1 MSNINKEFNQAE
13 YNKEYNKKHY
23 KKVTNE
29 WKFDEYDKIKNYCDD
44 MNIPCATYIKMC
56 CKYCIDNV
64 HIDELKRY
72 K

>member
-1 MSNINKEFNQAE
+1 MSSFDKNKYDSK
-13 YNKEYNKKHY
+13 YNKEHY
-23 KKVTNE
+23 KEIKIRL
-29 WKFDEYDKIKNYCDD
+29 KFDEYDNIKNYCND
-44 MNIPCATYIKMC
+44 MNLPCATYIKMC